1 KNHSCKVIILTT
13 FARAGYFER
22 ARKAGVRGYLLKDS
36 PIEELADAIR
46 LIMNNQRIYSPELVD
61 IIYAED
67 NLIENPLTERE
78 SDVLKLVS
86 QGKTTKEIAAELY
99 LSAGTVA
106 NYMSV
111 ILEKLQVSNR
121 IEDISLFEENGWSS

>member
-1 KNHSCKVIILTT
+1 VILGEAHQLDICIMDIEMPVKNGLDAAEALKNHACKVIILTT

-67 NLIENPLTERE
+67 NLIEN
-78 SDVLKLVS
+78 
-86 QGKTTKEIAAELY
+86 
-99 LSAGTVA
+99 
-106 NYMSV
+106 
-111 ILEKLQVSNR
+111 
-121 IEDISLFEENGWSS
+121 